1 MVNTRV
7 FRAYSSRADDLQYRG
22 RGVKGALSPGAHTLV
37 HLDGE
42 IGPLFSL
49 VGLGEGAYGFK
60 AVLLFEKVPGE
71 VVATK
76 VRYLGSNRPP
86 LTCTGCRW
94 APYTLKV
101 THRPSWLT
109 MMHESR

>member
-22 RGVKGALSPGAHTLV
+22 RGVKGALSLYAHTLV

-42 IGPLFSL
+42 NGPLFNL
-49 VGLGEGAYGFK
+49 VGLGEGGYGFT
-60 AVLLFEKVPGE
+60 FIKVPGE

-76 VRYLGSNRPP
+76 
-86 LTCTGCRW
+86 
-94 APYTLKV
+94 
-101 THRPSWLT
+101 
-109 MMHESR
+109 E

>member
-1 MVNTRV
+1 MVNTRG

-42 IGPLFSL
+42 NGPLFSL

-76 VRYLGSNRPP
+76 VRYLGSNR